1 VTDEPVLMEVGAMRA
16 LVVYESMFGNTQQV
30 AQAIGRGL
38 EARVRV
44 DVVEVGH
51 APQTVDDVDLVVVGG
66 PTHAFGLSSE
76 RTRKAAADQ
85 APAGIVSATT
95 GVREWVE
102 CLHARHGRLLVA
114 AFDTHID
121 KTWVPGAASKR
132 LDKMMRGMGL
142 VSLAAPTSFYV
153 HDSMGPLVGGEL
165 ERAELFGRR
174 LGEELMSRRLAVPHA

>member
-1 VTDEPVLMEVGAMRA
+1 MEVGAMRA

-38 EARVRV
+38 GARVPV
-44 DVVEVGH
+44 EVVEVGH
-51 APQTVDDVDLVVVGG
+51 APQQVDDGVDLVVVGG

-76 RTRKAAADQ
+76 RTRKSAADQ
-85 APAGIVSATT
+85 APGEIISSTT

-102 CLHARHGRLLVA
+102 RLPARGGQLLVA

-132 LDKMMRGMGL
+132 LDKMMRGMGF

-174 LGEELMSRRLAVPHA
+174 LGEELMSRRLAVPQA